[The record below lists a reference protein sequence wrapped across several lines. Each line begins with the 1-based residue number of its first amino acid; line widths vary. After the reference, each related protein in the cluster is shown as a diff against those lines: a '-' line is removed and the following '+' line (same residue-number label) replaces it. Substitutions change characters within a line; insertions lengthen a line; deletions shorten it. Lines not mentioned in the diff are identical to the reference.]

1 MLCQCATNR
10 HNTNKNRTK
19 KWGCVYSVSMLQNIE
34 FKMHKLMKPFIEVG
48 HGKFWSRRELRGKR
62 VRFEKVG

>member
-1 MLCQCATNR
+1 
-10 HNTNKNRTK
+10 
-19 KWGCVYSVSMLQNIE
+19 MLQNIE